1 MAIGKVLP
9 FRKYHQDL
17 IISNQNAIISNQAL
31 INANSENKQQL
42 ITDATGNFTLTDA
55 HFRTTFFINTTAAI
69 NITIPTAILR
79 AGWVCFFHVIGTGQL
94 NVLVDGLGV
103 TLNAVDGTLL
113 SQGNK
118 GMLEKQLTTD
128 TIHASGAWEV

>member
-9 FRKYHQDL
+9 FRKYYKDL
-17 IISNQNAIISNQAL
+17 IL
-31 INANSENKQQL
+31 ANSSNAQIL
-42 ITDATGNFTLTDA
+42 VTDVIGDFVLTDA
-55 HFRTTFFINTTAAI
+55 HFRTTFFINTTAVI

-94 NVLVDGLGV
+94 NVLVDGQGV